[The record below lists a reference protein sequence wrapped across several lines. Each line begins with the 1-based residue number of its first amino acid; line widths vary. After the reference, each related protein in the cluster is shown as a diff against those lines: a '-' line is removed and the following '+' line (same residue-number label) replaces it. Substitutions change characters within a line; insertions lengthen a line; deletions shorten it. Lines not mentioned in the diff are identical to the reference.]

1 MTKKLI
7 YKKLGTKVVSVNE
20 ETYEIDFIFSTGDTD
35 RHDEIID
42 QKGWKL
48 TEFLSN
54 PVVLFAHDQHNPAV
68 GKVVSV
74 SMENGQLE
82 GRVKF
87 AAEEYP
93 FAKVLFNLY
102 KNGFMRAVSVG
113 FMNLK
118 YSFDEAKEQ
127 LILLENE
134 LYELSLVNVPANA
147 QALAKCAGMDIEP
160 LEKRLA
166 DMDAKRRVEFVE
178 EKSDDIEKM
187 VSEILQKQLQR
198 SDDSDKKTKVETP
211 RARDGKKGMSNKKI
225 NKAIRELLREKKNI
239 KS

>member
-35 RHDEIID
+35 RHEEIID
-42 QKGWKL
+42 QKGWQLK
-48 TEFLSN
+48 EFMTN

-82 GRVKF
+82 GTVKF

-147 QALAKCAGMDIEP
+147 QALAKSAGVDIEP

-166 DMDAKRRVEFVE
+166 DMDEKRKVDFIE
-178 EKSDDIEKM
+178 EDIEKM
-187 VSEILQKQLQR
+187 VSDILQKQIER
-198 SDDSDKKTKVETP
+198 SDDGDKKIKVETP
-211 RARDGKKGMSNKKI
+211 RVRDGKKGMSNKKI
-225 NKAIRELLREKKNI
+225 NMAIRSLLKEKKAK
-239 KS
+239 KSN